1 MEDLPIALLWVLG
14 YPVALL
20 VVMAALGMVGYGCDV
35 LTRLVARAPG
45 PLGRVVR
52 AWEQK
57 DPGTPTGVV
66 FVCVLLGFLVSFW
79 TGLLGNLLIF
89 SGIRG

>member
-14 YPVALL
+14 SPIALL
-20 VVMAALGMVGYGCDV
+20 VVMAALGVVFYGCDV
-35 LTRLVARAPG
+35 LARLAARAPG

-57 DPGTPTGVV
+57 EPGTPPGCLAL
-66 FVCVLLGFLVSFW
+66 CVLLGFLVSLW
-79 TGLLGNLLIF
+79 TGFLGKLLIL
-89 SGIRG
+89 SGLR